1 MLLKFPALSAG
12 IPDALLLILFSEE
25 LKLLFCDNS
34 AYGSHGIQ
42 FPPTFSI
49 EPSPTSGGKL
59 LWMRDDG
66 YLQTTKIRIILELYN
81 LCPSCNLEKILTF
94 RCFTIGINQINHGV
108 PLQSSF

>member
-25 LKLLFCDNS
+25 LKLLFCDKS

-49 EPSPTSGGKL
+49 EPRHSLRLSMSFFITVTNNL
-59 LWMRDDG
+59 LVNF
-66 YLQTTKIRIILELYN
+66 L
-81 LCPSCNLEKILTF
+81 
-94 RCFTIGINQINHGV
+94 
-108 PLQSSF
+108 